1 MMRRSSLLT
10 AGARVVLCALGAS
23 ACGGSH
29 RSAPAVTGTQV
40 AIVTSTASSSA
51 ARTTPLAATT
61 TSPSPAPTTSTTTA
75 APATTTTVVSA
86 DELAVRAAWKGWLTA
101 GEACTLDARN
111 CDRATLANYM
121 AGTALS
127 NSLKATDAL
136 LAKGWRGRTGP
147 GGIDDRYRIESVTIT
162 RDNAIVQYCQY
173 DEGVLYDPGAGPGGS
188 DVIIND
194 AVASRRSRAVF
205 TRPDG
210 IWKVTGT
217 DGDHQEEGRALW
229 DACVAG

>member
-1 MMRRSSLLT
+1 MR
-10 AGARVVLCALGAS
+10 AGGQRLWWVAQIRPGRDRYPGRDRDEHRFVV
-23 ACGGSH
+23 GGPDH
-29 RSAPAVTGTQV
+29 
-40 AIVTSTASSSA
+40 AIG
-51 ARTTPLAATT
+51 RHHDEPL
-61 TSPSPAPTTSTTTA
+61 PAPTTSTTTA